1 MTLLILKI
9 IINMVK
15 TNVDINT
22 KTERLLVLMLYNS
35 YENKENEYLT
45 YIMAVESVQLMEM
58 TDSATKNQSG
68 DKIYIVLFLPNPTI
82 NSFDRLTGHHSIII
96 LTCERSFCVRFTI
109 KKYYYSWKL
118 S

>member
-1 MTLLILKI
+1 
-9 IINMVK
+9 MVK

-58 TDSATKNQSG
+58 TDSAT
-68 DKIYIVLFLPNPTI
+68 
-82 NSFDRLTGHHSIII
+82 
-96 LTCERSFCVRFTI
+96 
-109 KKYYYSWKL
+109 
-118 S
+118 